1 MLVALIVFV
10 VAELF
15 VIVEVGR
22 AIGVLDTIALLIV
35 VSLVGI
41 ALMRRIGLGVWR
53 RAQSR
58 VQAGEVPGKE
68 LVDGVLVLA
77 GGALLA
83 VPGFISDVLGLLLF
97 LPPVRALVRRITLGR
112 LRRRAS
118 ITILEGRARDVR
130 DVREVREVSPPEL
143 EP

>member
-10 VAELF
+10 IAELF
-15 VIVEVGR
+15 AIVEVGR
-22 AIGVLDTIALLIV
+22 AIGAVDTILLLIL
-35 VSLVGI
+35 VSLIGVS
-41 ALMRRIGLGVWR
+41 LMRRAGLGVWR

-58 VQAGEVPGKE
+58 VQAGQVPGQE
-68 LVDGVLVLA
+68 MVDGVLVLA

-97 LPPVRALVRRITLGR
+97 LPPVRAIVRRIALGR
-112 LRRRAS
+112 IRRRTS
-118 ITILEGRARDVR
+118 VMIIDGRA
-130 DVREVREVSPPEL
+130 REVSPPEL

>member
-1 MLVALIVFV
+1 VFVALIVFV

-15 VIVEVGR
+15 AIVEVGR
-22 AIGVLDTIALLIV
+22 AIGALDTVALLILVSV
-35 VSLVGI
+35 VGAS
-41 ALMRRIGLGVWR
+41 LMRRVGLGVWR

-58 VQAGEVPGKE
+58 VQAGEVPGQE
-68 LVDGVLVLA
+68 IVDGVLVLA

-97 LPPVRALVRRITLGR
+97 LPPVRAAVRRVALRR

-118 ITILEGRARDVR
+118 VAIIEGHA
-130 DVREVREVSPPEL
+130 REVTAPEL